1 MNGEEAS
8 SEPAH
13 NIRGPHRVDSLLQC
27 WNCREGKHLS
37 SWDRTTV
44 APELYRPRRS
54 VTFTQPREALLML
67 SHKALSTATNTS
79 TQGWWLERGLG
90 KRQRPPRKLGHTRA
104 KLGHTRA
111 TMNEHSWNRFIHTTS
126 GNRPWES
133 LSWFGKLCR
142 IVESPFDIQ
151 YKEGER
157 PHLYCQV

>member
-44 APELYRPRRS
+44 APELLRPHRS
-54 VTFTQPREALLML
+54 VTFTQPQEALLLLIL

-79 TQGWWLERGLG
+79 TRLMARER
-90 KRQRPPRKLGHTRA
+90 KRPPRKLGHTRA

-133 LSWFGKLCR
+133 LSWFGKICR